1 MGVWW
6 SSFATPPHPQTSLK
20 CVTPNL
26 IERKRPPKCGFGNR
40 EYIMVQTDST
50 KLTHITPTGLA
61 RLENELEYLKTVKRR
76 EVARFLQETLGD
88 VEETEYLIAVEEQA
102 FVEGRI
108 RALEGLLANVQVI
121 EPGKGSGL
129 VDIGSTVVVKNGDM
143 ESETF
148 TIVGSAEADPKEGL
162 ISNESPLGKALLG
175 SRIGDNLEIKAPAGI
190 LKFRVL
196 AIQ

>member
-1 MGVWW
+1 
-6 SSFATPPHPQTSLK
+6 
-20 CVTPNL
+20 
-26 IERKRPPKCGFGNR
+26 
-40 EYIMVQTDST
+40 MVQTDST

-76 EVARFLQETLGD
+76 EVASFLQETLGD